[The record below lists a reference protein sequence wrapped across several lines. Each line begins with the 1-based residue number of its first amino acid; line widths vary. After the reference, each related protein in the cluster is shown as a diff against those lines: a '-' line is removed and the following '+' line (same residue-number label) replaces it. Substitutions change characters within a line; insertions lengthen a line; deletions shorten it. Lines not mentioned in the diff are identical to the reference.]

1 MSVDNVNDIEPRVQ
15 YVATAGQTAFDY
27 PFPIF
32 ADADLVVD
40 VDGVTQALSTDYTV
54 TGEGDDAG
62 GTVTLL
68 SALAGDEIVT
78 IYRDIPIERTTDFAQ
93 NGPLAAASFN
103 DEFDK
108 LTMISQQLESAIN
121 RALRF
126 PPTVDLVAADI
137 ELSPVANW
145 LGKFLYFNAS
155 TGAPEPAT
163 TVTTSALT
171 RSTIGE
177 TLFPLS
183 DAETSAGL
191 TSADINEYWPYFD
204 VRRYKVVGDGVTDD
218 TQALINAGSANLSC
232 YIDPSLTCLVS
243 GSLAAGMQSYQRWW
257 GGGKIKVGNSFN
269 FNVFDLSGKT
279 DVTIDGLRGESGTLS
294 VSYST
299 ATARF
304 VAAKSL
310 SHRCRV
316 LNCTVTGFQSAVQFN
331 NSTHCKAI
339 GNTILSSIGW
349 GINVQTD
356 ADYAEVRGN
365 NIVTVTNEHGIYASG
380 SSGNAIK
387 GVRIVGNVVTG
398 ATIDGIKT
406 TYCDDPLIE
415 GNVSI
420 SNGGQG
426 VYITV
431 GTNRAD
437 VNSNLAE
444 TNGENGVLVF
454 DSTTTSDGNRVHH
467 NTIRKND
474 KNGVSVSSSG
484 AGAVSH
490 TTVEANDIDDNDQ
503 EATGTQ
509 YGIVTSG
516 ATTTTDTIIRNNR
529 ISNETIGVRVGSGL
543 DTVIDQ
549 DAVYFENCGTNISD
563 AGTTS
568 ILPNGSFTG
577 SLTGCTTVPTG
588 TVEYS
593 RRGDL
598 VVLEIPAIS
607 ATSNTTAATITGMPT
622 VIKPAAAQTVVGITQ
637 DNGTTAFGKI
647 IVETNGTLTL
657 HVAQSATFTGSGTKG
672 VGACTVAYRLS

>member
-1 MSVDNVNDIEPRVQ
+1 M
-15 YVATAGQTAFDY
+15 
-27 PFPIF
+27 
-32 ADADLVVD
+32 
-40 VDGVTQALSTDYTV
+40 
-54 TGEGDDAG
+54 
-62 GTVTLL
+62 
-68 SALAGDEIVT
+68 
-78 IYRDIPIERTTDFAQ
+78 
-93 NGPLAAASFN
+93 
-103 DEFDK
+103 
-108 LTMISQQLESAIN
+108 
-121 RALRF
+121 
-126 PPTVDLVAADI
+126 
-137 ELSPVANW
+137 
-145 LGKFLYFNAS
+145 
-155 TGAPEPAT
+155 
-163 TVTTSALT
+163 
-171 RSTIGE
+171 
-177 TLFPLS
+177 
-183 DAETSAGL
+183 
-191 TSADINEYWPYFD
+191 
-204 VRRYKVVGDGVTDD
+204 
-218 TQALINAGSANLSC
+218 
-232 YIDPSLTCLVS
+232 
-243 GSLAAGMQSYQRWW
+243 
-257 GGGKIKVGNSFN
+257 
-269 FNVFDLSGKT
+269 
-279 DVTIDGLRGESGTLS
+279 
-294 VSYST
+294 
-299 ATARF
+299 
-304 VAAKSL
+304 
-310 SHRCRV
+310 
-316 LNCTVTGFQSAVQFN
+316 
-331 NSTHCKAI
+331 
-339 GNTILSSIGW
+339 
-349 GINVQTD
+349 
-356 ADYAEVRGN
+356 RGN